1 MSTVLVVD
9 DSVDLRLLVCAIL
22 RKRGFTVHCAE
33 NGQEA
38 LAALKSVGTD
48 AVVLDLNMPVMDGLA
63 FLKVA
68 REDPR
73 YKDLP
78 VVVFSAYGDGEMV
91 PQLVRLGVQDV
102 LLKAFTSPSEIAVTL
117 KKRLE
122 GGAAPA
128 GGGKGVGEAA

>member
-9 DSVDLRLLVCAIL
+9 DSVDLRLLVAAIL
-22 RKRGFTVHCAE
+22 RKRGFNVHCAE
-33 NGQEA
+33 NGREA
-38 LAALKSVGTD
+38 LEALNGGGTD
-48 AVVLDLNMPVMDGLA
+48 AVVLDLNMPVMDGLT

-73 YKDLP
+73 YRDLP
-78 VVVFSAYGDGEMV
+78 VVVFSAYGEGEMV
-91 PQLVRLGVQDV
+91 PQLVRLGVKDV

-122 GGAAPA
+122 GGA
-128 GGGKGVGEAA
+128 KAA

>member
-9 DSVDLRLLVCAIL
+9 DSVDLRLLVAAIL

-33 NGQEA
+33 NGREA
-38 LAALKSVGTD
+38 LAALDGGGTD
-48 AVVLDLNMPVMDGLA
+48 AIVLDLNMPVMDGLA

-78 VVVFSAYGDGEMV
+78 IVVFSAYGEGEMV
-91 PQLVRLGVQDV
+91 PQLVRLGVKDV
-102 LLKAFTSPSEIAVTL
+102 LLKAFTSPSEIAATL

-122 GGAAPA
+122 GGATKV
-128 GGGKGVGEAA
+128 GGAA

>member
-9 DSVDLRLLVCAIL
+9 DSVDLRLLVAAIL

-33 NGQEA
+33 NGREA
-38 LAALKSVGTD
+38 LEALNGGGTD

-78 VVVFSAYGDGEMV
+78 IVVFSAYGEGEMV

-117 KKRLE
+117 KRRLE
-122 GGAAPA
+122 GGEQAKAGQAA
-128 GGGKGVGEAA
+128 